1 MKILLKPALAAGIAL
16 ASLSA
21 PAVIAPAA
29 AQTAQGIGVVNIN
42 AVVANSNAYRT
53 AQQQRQTT
61 YQAQIEQA
69 NQRRTAI
76 SQQLQPMVT
85 QLQTASQQANADQA
99 ALQQQA
105 GQIQQIEEAGQRELQ
120 QILAPVALSQA
131 YVEEQIND
139 QLAAAIQSAA
149 TAANVSLV
157 VTPDSVLYAA
167 PSHNMNQ
174 QVLDQLNTLL
184 PSAQLTPPE
193 GWLPRQMREQQEAAQ
208 AQAGQGAAQ
217 PAAAPAAAT
226 PAPAVQQPV
235 QGR

>member
-16 ASLSA
+16 ASLTA

-29 AQTAQGIGVVNIN
+29 AQGAQGIGVVNIN

-76 SQQLQPMVT
+76 QQQLQPLVQ
-85 QLQTASQQANADQA
+85 QLQAASQAENANQQQ
-99 ALQQQA
+99 LQQQA
-105 GQIQQIEEAGQRELQ
+105 IQAQQIEQAGQQELQ

-139 QLAAAIQSAA
+139 QLATAIQNAA
-149 TAANVSLV
+149 TAQNVTLV

-167 PSHNMNQ
+167 PAHNMNQ

-184 PSAQLTPPE
+184 PSAQLVPPA

-208 AQAGQGAAQ
+208 AGQAGAQ
-217 PAAAPAAAT
+217 PAAAPAA
-226 PAPAVQQPV
+226 QQPV